1 MDDLERAILF
11 SFDQSGAV
19 DVSLRARAH
28 AFCAEARRSPQL
40 WRVCIERLI
49 SSRYPEVQFWCLQ
62 ALEELLLR
70 QRLRADGHPQPA
82 GGASSAPGDGGAG
95 AGAEGEFL
103 PPEALAE
110 LRETLMAVAF
120 RCPVGSG
127 LMPGAGDA
135 QAGGAAGAG
144 VPLCASW
151 PAFIRNKVAQ
161 VIVLLIRLHYPTPWH
176 TAFDPIVSALMA
188 VGAAANP
195 QTSAAASTTGA
206 MAQAGGGDGAG
217 AWSLV
222 SLDMACRVLAALDQE
237 VLSIEY
243 ARTAEESAAAMRVKD
258 GMREGCIAP
267 LVHAWYCAAVALLT
281 ALGAGGAAGAGAQQG
296 GMPGSNG
303 VGGEGGEVVLRD
315 GRGSPVSRDDAAASV
330 AALLETLQPY
340 VAWIDIGLVAD
351 SRWLPLLFGLLAAH
365 TSDVRLRSAACGCIL
380 AIVNKRMDAVS
391 KVALLQRVQIAQV
404 AGVRV
409 VEEIARADEG
419 LTLRLAELLTGAAT
433 EIMEC
438 IKKLEAGGGGGGA
451 GGRAEAAAQGFGMED
466 GKGEGNGGGGEASES
481 VAVAATA
488 AAQGML
494 DAILPAIFF
503 LAQRHPDED
512 VSANCFQFLLF
523 FVADMRRV
531 GGASSRGAAALAA
544 TAAAAG
550 AADAAAVAVR
560 ERQEQQLRQVLLV
573 VGERMRYP
581 ESSCE
586 ALDLP
591 TKEGEEEEER
601 VGEQRKDLFVL
612 LRSAAKVNPSVVR
625 AFVHETLAAALARG
639 PHATFAETEAAVQLF
654 YQLGEGV
661 TEEALKPGSGA
672 LGEMTA
678 LLLSSPSSAS
688 SAASQQQ
695 GAGGAAGGAAG
706 GGLRY
711 RGHRLVAVAW
721 LEVIVRYV
729 RFVQQHPHY
738 IPAALDAFLGPWGVG
753 HKAITSAPPAAAG
766 KAAGGQGRAGGPFGR
781 GEGAFDDRIYAYEA
795 VGLLLAQE
803 EVPTQQQ
810 AACLSALLTPLIA
823 RADALA
829 QEAQAAEAAGGG
841 AEVAA
846 GMVAALQQVIMA
858 MSYLSKG
865 FAAHMVTTTRPEL
878 AQLFKGAV
886 ECVLRVLL
894 ALPRSRPTRSKVTS
908 FLHRMADCLGP
919 HIIPFLPQAL
929 PLLLNHCEARD
940 MVECLQLISL
950 LTAKHRAHMA
960 PIVDA
965 LLAPLFTRLSVLLP
979 SSLPSL
985 MGPPNTTSDASGTPE
1000 EVREQREVLRAVL
1013 MLLHGITMADLHA
1026 TFLSPANASQVLP
1039 RIITLL
1045 LDTAALHADIALRKV
1060 AVACFIRFASD
1071 WCSCDPEKAPG
1082 FRAFLLEQ
1090 FLPTACLL
1098 PCLQPSFSLQDANSA
1113 LLVNDISLA
1122 LLALHHT
1129 CGQLLSDRLLSS
1141 LLPSLNCP
1149 PTLAANFCTQLQRGD
1164 AKIARD
1170 AFREFLVQLRAQHAP
1185 SQGNIAMVPRGFGFL
1200 HRCTEMARL
1209 ECNDQELAYLTYLL
1223 GNDLLDLDLPAA
1235 PVAQPRPQRSL
1246 RAPEVQHRALS
1257 VEPVLAPGAPTNG
1270 RLIESTIFTHVGVP
1284 QLRNFPQ
1291 ARNTLRGA
1299 GPFHGRSLSAPSNEL
1314 AGSPSAAPMAF
1325 GSMVE
1330 PATLLSWRP
1339 PLEPGPLAGGA
1350 AAPAP
1355 DPAGCCPTA
1364 NAAATALAACDL
1376 GAKQQGG
1383 KPSQVLRNP
1392 PEAPEMRRD
1401 RVSSRALSDAPG
1413 HSTLSPVKSQKQS
1426 HSFHSRAGGG
1436 GITKKSSTEKNRRAR
1451 VSQGFSNLR
1460 EVIPREFLSSH
1471 IQKTRGFTQRADL
1484 CTLLNAASDYIKYMK
1499 GYKADLEAQLLLS
1512 GPTC

>member
-40 WRVCIERLI
+40 WRVCVERLI
-49 SSRYPEVQFWCLQ
+49 SSSYPEVQFWCLQ

-70 QRLRADGHPQPA
+70 QRLRADGQPQPA
-82 GGASSAPGDGGAG
+82 GGVSSGDGGAG

-127 LMPGAGDA
+127 LMPGLMPGAGGPQGMADA
-135 QAGGAAGAG
+135 QAGGQAGGG

-151 PAFIRNKVAQ
+151 PVFIRNKVAQ

-195 QTSAAASTTGA
+195 QASAAGGTTSS
-206 MAQAGGGDGAG
+206 MAQAGGAEGAG
-217 AWSLV
+217 AWSVV

-281 ALGAGGAAGAGAQQG
+281 ALGAGGAGGGAGAEQG

-303 VGGEGGEVVLRD
+303 VGGGGGDVVLRD
-315 GRGSPVSRDDAAASV
+315 GRGSAVSRDDAAASV

-438 IKKLEAGGGGGGA
+438 IKKLEAGGGGGG
-451 GGRAEAAAQGFGMED
+451 RAEGVLQGFGMED
-466 GKGEGNGGGGEASES
+466 GKGAGAGDGGGGEASES

-494 DAILPAIFF
+494 DAILPAVFF

-550 AADAAAVAVR
+550 AADAAAAAVR

-586 ALDLP
+586 ALDAP

-612 LRSAAKVNPSVVR
+612 LRSAAKVNPAVVR

-678 LLLSSPSSAS
+678 LLLSSSSSSSSSSAS
-688 SAASQQQ
+688 VASQQQ
-695 GAGGAAGGAAG
+695 GAGGAAAGAAG
-706 GGLRY
+706 GGVRY

-729 RFVQQHPHY
+729 RFVQQRPQY

-753 HKAITSAPPAAAG
+753 HGNSAVAGRAAYLLMRVVKVLRQQLLPLLDSILMGLQRMLEAITSAPPAAAG
-766 KAAGGQGRAGGPFGR
+766 KGAGGQGRPAGPFGR

-803 EVPTQQQ
+803 EVPAQQQ

-829 QEAQAAEAAGGG
+829 QEAQAAEAGGGG
-841 AEVAA
+841 AEAAA

-865 FAAHMVTTTRPEL
+865 FAAHMVTTARPEL

-886 ECVLRVLL
+886 ECVLRVLH

-908 FLHRMADCLGP
+908 FLHRMADCLGA

-929 PLLLNHCEARD
+929 PLLLAHCEARD
-940 MVECLQLISL
+940 MVECVQLLSL

-965 LLAPLFTRLSVLLP
+965 LLAPLFARLSVLLP

-1000 EVREQREVLRAVL
+1000 EVREQREVLRAVV

-1045 LDTAALHADIALRKV
+1045 LDTASLHVDISLRKV

-1098 PCLQPSFSLQDANSA
+1098 PCLQPSFSLQDANSVSHLRSLCSP
-1113 LLVNDISLA
+1113 LLLCSPVPSPPSF
-1122 LLALHHT
+1122 
-1129 CGQLLSDRLLSS
+1129 CSLLSAAS
-1141 LLPSLNCP
+1141 LQSTAYCKPDCFQLTIP
-1149 PTLAANFCTQLQRGD
+1149 PTLSSPLGTPTSPTPPISMPGFASERHFTRPAGAAPHVR
-1164 AKIARD
+1164 
-1170 AFREFLVQLRAQHAP
+1170 
-1185 SQGNIAMVPRGFGFL
+1185 
-1200 HRCTEMARL
+1200 
-1209 ECNDQELAYLTYLL
+1209 
-1223 GNDLLDLDLPAA
+1223 PAA
-1235 PVAQPRPQRSL
+1235 LRS
-1246 RAPEVQHRALS
+1246 PPFFSSAL
-1257 VEPVLAPGAPTNG
+1257 T
-1270 RLIESTIFTHVGVP
+1270 
-1284 QLRNFPQ
+1284 
-1291 ARNTLRGA
+1291 
-1299 GPFHGRSLSAPSNEL
+1299 
-1314 AGSPSAAPMAF
+1314 
-1325 GSMVE
+1325 
-1330 PATLLSWRP
+1330 
-1339 PLEPGPLAGGA
+1339 
-1350 AAPAP
+1350 
-1355 DPAGCCPTA
+1355 
-1364 NAAATALAACDL
+1364 
-1376 GAKQQGG
+1376 
-1383 KPSQVLRNP
+1383 
-1392 PEAPEMRRD
+1392 
-1401 RVSSRALSDAPG
+1401 
-1413 HSTLSPVKSQKQS
+1413 
-1426 HSFHSRAGGG
+1426 
-1436 GITKKSSTEKNRRAR
+1436 
-1451 VSQGFSNLR
+1451 
-1460 EVIPREFLSSH
+1460 
-1471 IQKTRGFTQRADL
+1471 
-1484 CTLLNAASDYIKYMK
+1484 
-1499 GYKADLEAQLLLS
+1499 
-1512 GPTC
+1512 

>member
-40 WRVCIERLI
+40 WRVCVERLI
-49 SSRYPEVQFWCLQ
+49 SSSYPEVQFWCLQ

-70 QRLRADGHPQPA
+70 QRLRADGQPQAA
-82 GGASSAPGDGGAG
+82 GGVSSAPGDGGAG

-127 LMPGAGDA
+127 LMPGAGGPQGMADA
-135 QAGGAAGAG
+135 QAGGQAGAG

-151 PAFIRNKVAQ
+151 PVFIRNKVAQ

-188 VGAAANP
+188 VGAAANS
-195 QTSAAASTTGA
+195 QASAAGGTTSS
-206 MAQAGGGDGAG
+206 MAQAGGAEGAG
-217 AWSLV
+217 AWSVV

-281 ALGAGGAAGAGAQQG
+281 GLGAGGAGGGAGAEQG

-303 VGGEGGEVVLRD
+303 VGGGGGDVVLRD
-315 GRGSPVSRDDAAASV
+315 GRGSAVSRDDAAASV

-451 GGRAEAAAQGFGMED
+451 GGRAEGVLQGFGMED
-466 GKGEGNGGGGEASES
+466 GKGAGAGEGGGGEASES

-494 DAILPAIFF
+494 DAILPAVFF

-550 AADAAAVAVR
+550 AADAAAAAVR

-586 ALDLP
+586 ALDAP

-612 LRSAAKVNPSVVR
+612 LRSAAKVNPAVVR

-678 LLLSSPSSAS
+678 LLLSSPSAS
-688 SAASQQQ
+688 SPSQQQ
-695 GAGGAAGGAAG
+695 GASGAAAGAAG

-721 LEVIVRYV
+721 LEVIVRYA
-729 RFVQQHPHY
+729 RFVQQHPQY

-753 HKAITSAPPAAAG
+753 HGNSAVAGRAAYLLMRVVKVLRQQLLPLLDSILMGLQRMLEAITSTPPAAAG
-766 KAAGGQGRAGGPFGR
+766 KGAGGQGRPAGPFGR
-781 GEGAFDDRIYAYEA
+781 GEGAFDDRIYAYEVSSCAGSGAA
-795 VGLLLAQE
+795 VGAGGGASS
-803 EVPTQQQ
+803 
-810 AACLSALLTPLIA
+810 AAGSVLISVAHTAYRTGEWARNLQGLRFWNAAVKPGRRGSPNGRTGSTICISKASAPFLCLSPSLTCSYLPSPA
-823 RADALA
+823 TRAFQADALA
-829 QEAQAAEAAGGG
+829 QEAQAAEAGGGG
-841 AEVAA
+841 AEAAA

-865 FAAHMVTTTRPEL
+865 FAAHMVTTARPEL

-886 ECVLRVLL
+886 ECVLRVLH

-908 FLHRMADCLGP
+908 FLHRMADCLGA

-929 PLLLNHCEARD
+929 PLLLAHCEARD
-940 MVECLQLISL
+940 MVECVQLLSL

-965 LLAPLFTRLSVLLP
+965 LLVPLFARLSVLLP

-1000 EVREQREVLRAVL
+1000 EVREQREVLRAVV

-1026 TFLSPANASQVLP
+1026 TFLSPTNASQVLP

-1045 LDTAALHADIALRKV
+1045 LDTAALHVDISLRKV

-1141 LLPSLNCP
+1141 LLPSFNCP
-1149 PTLAANFCTQLQRGD
+1149 PTLAANFCSQLQRGD

-1170 AFREFLVQLRAQHAP
+1170 AFRELLVQLRAQHAP
-1185 SQGNIAMVPRGFGFL
+1185 TQGNVAMVPRGFG
-1200 HRCTEMARL
+1200 
-1209 ECNDQELAYLTYLL
+1209 
-1223 GNDLLDLDLPAA
+1223 
-1235 PVAQPRPQRSL
+1235 
-1246 RAPEVQHRALS
+1246 
-1257 VEPVLAPGAPTNG
+1257 
-1270 RLIESTIFTHVGVP
+1270 
-1284 QLRNFPQ
+1284 
-1291 ARNTLRGA
+1291 
-1299 GPFHGRSLSAPSNEL
+1299 
-1314 AGSPSAAPMAF
+1314 
-1325 GSMVE
+1325 
-1330 PATLLSWRP
+1330 
-1339 PLEPGPLAGGA
+1339 
-1350 AAPAP
+1350 
-1355 DPAGCCPTA
+1355 
-1364 NAAATALAACDL
+1364 
-1376 GAKQQGG
+1376 
-1383 KPSQVLRNP
+1383 
-1392 PEAPEMRRD
+1392 
-1401 RVSSRALSDAPG
+1401 
-1413 HSTLSPVKSQKQS
+1413 
-1426 HSFHSRAGGG
+1426 
-1436 GITKKSSTEKNRRAR
+1436 
-1451 VSQGFSNLR
+1451 
-1460 EVIPREFLSSH
+1460 
-1471 IQKTRGFTQRADL
+1471 
-1484 CTLLNAASDYIKYMK
+1484 
-1499 GYKADLEAQLLLS
+1499 
-1512 GPTC
+1512 